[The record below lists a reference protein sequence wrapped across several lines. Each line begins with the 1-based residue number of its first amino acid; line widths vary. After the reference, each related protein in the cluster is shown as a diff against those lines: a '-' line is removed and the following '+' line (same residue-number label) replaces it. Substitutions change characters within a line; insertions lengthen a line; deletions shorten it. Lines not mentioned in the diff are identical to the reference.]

1 MIMPARGSISYLVF
15 SIVTCAES
23 IARPTISETL
33 LSPIFRRGS
42 RSNHTPKLIL
52 WLGLKSSTPIARAI
66 SFNGPK
72 RQFAALQ
79 RYVRS
84 WNMSRHG
91 ADIVNVRL
99 QLHA

>member
-33 LSPIFRRGS
+33 LSPLFRRGS

-66 SFNGPK
+66 SFIGP
-72 RQFAALQ
+72 FTISVAIGGIADMTGNAAGST
-79 RYVRS
+79 RS
-84 WNMSRHG
+84 RMFRFHT
-91 ADIVNVRL
+91 A
-99 QLHA
+99 

>member
-33 LSPIFRRGS
+33 LSPLFRRGS

-66 SFNGPK
+66 SFNGGKPETLC
-72 RQFAALQ
+72 FVWALPVLTQ
-79 RYVRS
+79 
-84 WNMSRHG
+84 
-91 ADIVNVRL
+91 ADIEQPDL
-99 QLHA
+99 L

>member
-33 LSPIFRRGS
+33 LSPLFRRGS

-66 SFNGPK
+66 SFIDPNETL
-72 RQFAALQ
+72 AAGLTP
-79 RYVRS
+79 R
-84 WNMSRHG
+84 
-91 ADIVNVRL
+91 
-99 QLHA
+99 